1 MYYFVL
7 KCVCIFS
14 DDCQEYFTSPLQL
27 SNQEWHFH
35 NLIPSVDGMIPLE
48 GICHLKVTGN
58 INWHYTHMGTLFWTL
73 IVLWESIIGFVH
85 LFKRCLL
92 FSQQN
97 ISSRLSFKESFVSQ
111 AMKKIHYESWQNFL
125 TDLVKY
131 VCMYCICHTYEKIEG
146 VVNFFCQ
153 LNTYLTY

>member
-58 INWHYTHMGTLFWTL
+58 IHCVPGVSGLGQKYAFTKKSTILTGSLRN
-73 IVLWESIIGFVH
+73 FV
-85 LFKRCLL
+85 KMR
-92 FSQQN
+92 
-97 ISSRLSFKESFVSQ
+97 SS
-111 AMKKIHYESWQNFL
+111 
-125 TDLVKY
+125 
-131 VCMYCICHTYEKIEG
+131 
-146 VVNFFCQ
+146 
-153 LNTYLTY
+153 